1 MSEVSLSTQFF
12 RAMRQKFPVA
22 VALPLALAIASVY
35 LPEAT
40 ASTPE
45 QREGVPPRRIHGGT
59 RVIPVQLPE
68 SMYRLDI

>member
-12 RAMRQKFPVA
+12 RATLQKSA
-22 VALPLALAIASVY
+22 VALTLPLALAIALVY